1 MVGRLRRTASQPPA
15 PPFPQL
21 SSSAPP
27 PQGPSPAQVI
37 PLGVPDLAD
46 CLGLDRLALGGLW
59 SEEQWRVELVE
70 PRRPVVGWR
79 APRGDLLA
87 LASGWLVVDEL
98 HITAVAVHP
107 DHRRQGLAR
116 CVLNALLTTAR
127 TAGAELATLEV
138 SRANA
143 PARGLY
149 ASLGFTEVAVRRS
162 YYRNGEDALIHLKKL
177 GQQKAAS
184 SDSSL
189 R

>member
-1 MVGRLRRTASQPPA
+1 
-15 PPFPQL
+15 
-21 SSSAPP
+21 
-27 PQGPSPAQVI
+27 VI
-37 PLGVPDLAD
+37 PLGPPDLAD

-59 SEEQWRVELVE
+59 TEEQWRVELLE

-107 DHRRQGLAR
+107 DHRRQGLGR
-116 CVLNALLTTAR
+116 CVLNSLFATAR

-138 SRANA
+138 SRSNT
-143 PARGLY
+143 PARWLY

-177 GQQKAAS
+177 KQPNSTPA
-184 SDSSL
+184 D
-189 R
+189 